1 MPVYRI
7 TSPDGNTYEVTAP
20 EGATEQDVL
29 AYAQQNYS
37 SASAATPED
46 PYANDSA
53 WDFSGERTLAGRFL
67 EGNKAVP
74 RGFANTILGSAEG
87 AAELVDAATN
97 FVGLDNLIDS
107 GDENA
112 VVWAAN
118 AGKDWLNNKSGLKA
132 DPRYQ
137 DLWTTKFGEGVGSM
151 ASFFT
156 PTVVLKGASV
166 LNRGRVA
173 LEGVETLGKMTRA
186 EKIATG
192 AFAASSG
199 AGEAA
204 QRAKAA
210 REEGLDV
217 SEGQEDFATAQGAIV
232 GLTEM
237 LPISR
242 ILGRVPKNIP
252 KGEKD
257 YLINLFKSAGIAA
270 AEEGGQEVSAAIL
283 QNMIERGYNP
293 NQEILEESLMDDLT
307 IGAGVGALADITL
320 NAFAGRRKGYMT
332 DAQKENER
340 KAREIEARNDFQFR
354 QEMTERKRIGELIK
368 SDPEAFQAEAER
380 MQGLASTI
388 PAPTNEEV
396 MRFNQPSAAGA
407 IATPETLGELYSLRI
422 VGGLGSYFP
431 TNTSFTVEQGED
443 VPTPAVGPD
452 GTETVVPQPSFK
464 VVDSTGK
471 QYGQTLT
478 NPDVASSLARNLN
491 GEIVGQS
498 IRGSI
503 LGTLMTSPQGYNPE
517 QATSLFRYGF
527 QTLNPESNNV
537 TYAALND
544 AAGTTTENGYIEEVS
559 HNDILN
565 SPKVLVKG
573 GAGKTAYQVTMPNGK
588 KRLAVGLTASQEL
601 NRKREAAG
609 LPPVNSFN
617 IRQAREA
624 LGGNIGTLGN
634 PSVTGIQDQL
644 QYAPVDIGGKPA
656 VVSQAREVL
665 TKRKTTMA
673 EKAKAGFKQDG
684 TSVLPDYIEFQSMDD
699 AKRYADSLNKRN
711 ADKRFI
717 PDALFE
723 GKKDLFPQIKALLE
737 SKNIDAEMD
746 SDEISQ
752 LVKSFTGARDAK
764 SMSLEDQKLFYAR
777 LRNLP
782 GFSTKTKLPV
792 FRLRPYSP
800 EQFVKATQYQNQN
813 PGAVTDEGLATALGL
828 DPASPKIAAIK
839 SDLQKQT
846 DARLQKEL
854 LKDSRLPLVERLRKA
869 LDDYGLSS
877 VTLRLEET
885 LQEANG
891 DKPEGYFERQ
901 LSEIALAIDGMD
913 TELNATDEQRLNY
926 LKEVLSHEVVHAL
939 RALDLWT
946 AKEWDI
952 LTQAAERTIHPETG
966 ETFAARA
973 RRMYADMSVETQIEE
988 SIAELARAYIAN
1000 KKLIGGKPRNLL
1012 ERMIRLFQ
1020 RLKAFVTN
1028 SGYQSFEAILNDMRS
1043 GAIGARDR
1051 GVVRS
1056 LRLTKN
1062 VPEGYVVADNVP
1074 EGVEARTVQDFD
1086 EAALEGAEVAQSRKD
1101 TGRRYSVKD
1110 ITNLKDA
1117 NGRSLKTFAEQ
1128 FSDQIKQPDRT
1139 LADVDR
1145 IAKGF
1150 VEEFVNEPERFLPV
1164 VQGDKLT
1171 ADTFL
1176 RMPDGTMYDP
1186 EKLEHADAQDTQI
1199 TVYNAVKN
1207 GTIKEELNA
1216 QAERINENR
1225 QKDLSKLSRYLNQ
1238 NSTYSLA
1245 EQALIMKG
1253 ASKYGVR
1260 SKKGGGYQ
1268 LVAISDNNKVGVSV
1282 VTGFEASAIA
1292 GELRKGKKLKEA
1304 MLDGISSAIE
1314 ARKKK
1319 NKELGYDGWKT
1330 FKRSNKEEDAAAL
1343 KDGCAGREWCTA
1355 GDLGMARDQLSG
1367 GDFHV
1372 YYKDGEP
1379 ILALHTEDGRL
1390 AEAPRGSLPDQFMT
1404 EEEEVIAE
1412 KALRAG
1418 RVTGGDDY
1426 LDDRQTIK
1434 DVMSGKFKDWDDIK
1448 LFQTRHR
1455 KYAVGYGLEGYEFP
1469 PSVLREL
1476 KKEISRREPKDG
1488 WESVGILLKDL
1499 NIDDSGVYKYKYVQ
1513 GKVNASN
1520 PFGVRKVPD
1529 LEKMYY
1535 KDNGL
1540 SDEQIDNL
1548 YKLNPTV
1555 EIGFLDGSLDA
1566 DYGTYNIGK
1575 ISGTI
1580 LAGHRLPDFDISR
1593 LRVPEL
1599 NINVEETVLSATV
1612 FYGQFKAKNITDQL
1626 SVLGGDVFVKNVKN
1640 AHVEEF
1646 GYDNQDE
1653 FNFPKANLYAKNI
1666 ENLYLYNGVAY
1677 AEKVNL
1683 FRTPRKHN
1691 TGIRAKAELNANS
1704 FSVGFVYEGVIHDI
1718 YNTEIN
1724 AINGYGPFGLYN
1736 SQLNI
1741 DKMHGTILPREND
1754 NKIVINELVENNE
1767 PITKE
1772 KNYDKTFIG
1781 GNIIAVFGSDISV
1794 SKVDGYVYGP
1804 DKPELS
1810 PPVIANEI
1818 TGGSKNVKIVQEPI
1832 VAEMPESFYD
1842 GMNKIKEAFPDE
1854 DSDVRYSRKDII
1866 NDNLSRFSAVRQ
1878 SIPATIEVDGVQRP
1892 TVNSNGQQIDDTE
1905 EKIRN
1910 FWKWFGNSRMVDEH
1924 GRPKVYYHG
1933 TKNNFDAFKGMSL
1946 VEKVKKYFRV
1956 MSSERGGDLREILR
1970 AKQFGTHFFTDNPD
1984 LASDYALMRDTRLD
1998 VDNSPNVLPVYLKL
2012 ERPVIIDL
2020 HGPRDGTIT
2029 LPNGNQQ
2036 NVEHGGLKNWL
2047 FANRFGYSLAET
2059 HNADGFI
2066 SRNVFDAVNP
2076 ADEKMPGDY
2085 EIIVTFDPK
2094 QSKSSISNTGAYS
2107 SKDNRLRY
2115 SRKDTIN
2122 DNLSRFSA
2130 VRQSLPATIEVDGVQ
2145 RPTTNS
2151 RGMPIFVGNQKISA
2165 EDGIRNFW
2173 RWYGDTEL
2181 LDGEGRPIPVYH
2193 STLANFYAFGD
2204 DFRELGWHFGIAP
2217 EQGEQIVQNEAWGAN
2232 ISPNY
2237 AMWVA
2242 GIPKDERSA
2251 YWASL
2256 NDDERYQLIEDSRPA
2271 VPRFKT
2277 GANTM
2282 PVYLRMQNPVNVGFD
2297 AENWEDMDVLSALMS
2312 GKGKPFTH
2320 QEFKKFETA
2329 SDVRDALIQK
2339 GYDGIFYDNMYEGGF
2354 NVRPEAFMV
2363 FEGFQI
2369 KSALGNV
2376 GLFSK
2381 DTNQINYSRKD
2392 LQGEPKIPF
2401 EVAPSPDNKE
2411 RTAAWRMVPH
2421 ADKVRITQNLGPKA
2435 VREASK
2441 ILGID
2446 SAAFEPIISGQGL
2459 FEGHVNPNQILGIRQ
2474 QFLSPDE
2481 VLEFASVLGRI
2492 LEQKAMIA
2500 ADGRM
2505 TGRETSVIRIK
2516 TNVSSPKVADRI
2528 YAALTAELGDLGGYT
2543 AYKNHIDVFNFT
2555 DTDSETLAGRFV
2567 ELLKTNTPDINARV
2581 SHDTIQSAYLENET
2595 YGDYLRRKKSANQE
2609 RLERGIESARSRI
2622 IGELETSISR
2632 AGQRSDEQSRV
2643 RGLAPGEG
2651 RDTDT
2656 AGRTGPAKS
2665 LEEVKGP
2672 DWLPIPK
2679 LENAESIPV
2688 FAQSKPKKDSVSAF
2702 VAHYSNAQGLMSL
2715 DGAFAGTGSAGREAR
2730 RFGLGNYGKKSPPGS
2745 LARRLYFYV
2754 QSKDALP
2761 KKERVVAGNSIYRV
2775 RLDNLYDAYNDPRG
2789 FSDEAG
2795 MNADYFEELVS
2806 DAGFDGAVYTEQP
2819 GIDEP
2824 TVVLFGL
2831 KKKVPV
2837 RAYNAPEAEQP
2848 VAPISEEQAAE
2859 AVAKAKKD
2867 TELTPKT
2874 AIPLYGENASP
2885 DALFVAQNPEKGA
2898 KLGDKGKK
2906 KYSRRGNEPTYSPA
2920 AQVLIDQTPQAPN
2933 ETMGETLVKT
2943 MKLGPL
2949 RDGVDIFRQAIVFKG
2964 ARLERQYKEN
2974 PELARLMADSSAL
2987 TAYEMMDHS
2996 RSMTQAALT
3005 NGVPVYVNG
3014 GFKVVPFV
3022 HKGKTIERGFLE
3034 VMAPLNNDKLHG
3046 NLERLAHR
3054 YAMAV
3059 RGERLNAEGKLTPV
3073 APGELAIL
3081 KAEIQKYRNPE
3092 TGRPVIEEWYEM
3104 WQDYNSYIVKFLRD
3118 TGVVDESGAELW
3130 LKQADYVPFYREDKE
3145 GNLVH
3150 PKVFGGLHTASQ
3162 FKSVGKSSEDLNI
3175 DMVTAIVNNI
3185 DAAIAMGMK
3194 NVAQQRV
3201 IRDQIGLG
3209 LASILKK
3216 GETVGDRNS
3225 VSFKIA
3231 GKRYTA
3237 IIEDPLIYQSMLPSS
3252 EIGMDNLFGQML
3264 RVPASVLRELIIRDP
3279 GYMVANMFR
3288 DTLSTYVT
3296 TGAEVVPLWGTAKGF
3311 AGDIQKLRNLG
3322 VLGGY
3327 DLRLDKF
3334 GVRKFY
3340 DKEAKRMGMVAGLN
3354 WINPI
3359 SVAWDMMGR
3368 ISERS
3373 EAATRLAVY
3382 EDVLKRTGNQVE
3394 AQYQALSVMN
3404 YGRRGNNAL
3413 FRALTAVVPFLNAR
3427 VQGLDKLYQAGTGRV
3442 GAQYKTDAAGNVIPE
3457 AQRRKN
3463 FARFVFRAGLIT
3475 AVSAM
3480 YYAMVSD
3487 DDEYLNASPEIR
3499 DNYYILP
3506 IMKGDIESGKPGLS
3520 VRLPIPFEV
3529 GILFKVIPERLIAG
3543 IYGDDTS
3550 KDFKDSMKRALVSTL
3565 GINPTP
3571 QAVLP
3576 IAEALVNKDFY
3587 SGRPIVPTY
3596 MENLL
3601 PEQQKTFYTNQLAEG
3616 VANSIGASPMKV
3628 QHLMQGYGG
3637 TLGGYFLQAI
3647 DSMAR
3652 ENEMVL
3658 PSTEWYQKPFIKRFF
3673 TTANQPGLQNKFYE
3687 LKDDVDGITQTINRL
3702 QKDGRY
3708 DELAAFYA
3716 KNGHMYEMRTDL
3728 NYLEKQITMLREQ
3741 RKVIEQMDIDPESKR
3756 EAIEQ
3761 INMMI
3766 SATLISVPM
3775 YREMAYDKQ

>member
-1 MPVYRI
+1 
-7 TSPDGNTYEVTAP
+7 
-20 EGATEQDVL
+20 
-29 AYAQQNYS
+29 
-37 SASAATPED
+37 
-46 PYANDSA
+46 
-53 WDFSGERTLAGRFL
+53 
-67 EGNKAVP
+67 
-74 RGFANTILGSAEG
+74 
-87 AAELVDAATN
+87 
-97 FVGLDNLIDS
+97 
-107 GDENA
+107 
-112 VVWAAN
+112 
-118 AGKDWLNNKSGLKA
+118 
-132 DPRYQ
+132 
-137 DLWTTKFGEGVGSM
+137 M

-156 PTVVLKGASV
+156 PSLLLKGASW

-173 LEGVETLGKMTRA
+173 LEGAEAIGKMTRA

-192 AFAASSG
+192 AFAATSG

-210 REEGLDV
+210 REEGVDV

-293 NQEILEESLMDDLT
+293 NQEIIEGSLMDDLT

-320 NAFAGRRKGYMT
+320 NAFAGRRKGYMS

-368 SDPEAFQAEAER
+368 TDPEAFQAEAER
-380 MQGLASTI
+380 VQGLASSI

-407 IATPETLGELYSLRI
+407 VATPETLGELYSLRI
-422 VGGLGSYFP
+422 VGGLGSFFP
-431 TNTSFTVEQGED
+431 TNTSFKVEQGED

-517 QATSLFRYGF
+517 QATNLFRYGF

-559 HNDILN
+559 YKDILN

-644 QYAPVDIGGKPA
+644 QYSPANVGGKPA
-656 VVSQAREVL
+656 VVNEANEVL
-665 TKRKTTMA
+665 TKRKTTLA

-737 SKNIDAEMD
+737 AKNIDAEMD
-746 SDEISQ
+746 SDEIGQ

-764 SMSLEDQKLFYAR
+764 SMTLEDQKLFYAR

-782 GFSTKTKLPV
+782 GFSAKTKLPV

-828 DPASPKIAAIK
+828 DPTSPKIAAIK

-1051 GVVRS
+1051 GEIRS

-1117 NGRSLKTFAEQ
+1117 NGNSLKAFAEQ
-1128 FSDQIKQPDRT
+1128 FADKIKQPDRT

-1150 VEEFVNEPERFLPV
+1150 VEEFVNNPASFLPV
-1164 VQGDKLT
+1164 VEGSKLSV
-1171 ADTFL
+1171 DSYL

-1186 EKLEHADAQDTQI
+1186 KKMEHANATDQTIQI
-1199 TVYNAVKN
+1199 YNAVNN
-1207 GTIKEELNA
+1207 GTIGSELSQEAKATNK
-1216 QAERINENR
+1216 QRAE
-1225 QKDLSKLSRYLNQ
+1225 DLSKLSEYLNG
-1238 NSTYSLA
+1238 NADYSLA

-1260 SKKGGGYQ
+1260 AEKGREFK
-1268 LVAISDNNKVGVSV
+1268 LVPIADNNQTSIAVLTATES
-1282 VTGFEASAIA
+1282 SAIA
-1292 GELRKGKKLKEA
+1292 EELRNGKSLKQA
-1304 MLDGISSAIE
+1304 MLDGITSSMKSME
-1314 ARKKK
+1314 QS
-1319 NKELGYDGWKT
+1319 NKDKGLNGWKT
-1330 FKRSNKEEDAAAL
+1330 FEKSDSEEDAVAL
-1343 KDGCAGREWCTA
+1343 KEGCAGRKWCTA
-1355 GDLGMARDQLSG
+1355 SATSTARGQLQR

-1372 YYKDGEP
+1372 YYKNGEP
-1379 ILALHTEDGRL
+1379 IVALRTVDGKL
-1390 AEAPRGSLPDQFMT
+1390 AEPPRGSLENQFMT
-1404 EEEEVIAE
+1404 EEEEKIAE
-1412 KALRAG
+1412 EALRAG
-1418 RVTGGDDY
+1418 RVTGGEDY
-1426 LDDRQTIK
+1426 LHDMDLIADVMAGKHKSWPDLDLFTKTKRKYKIGYGRGQYDLPKPVIDAIEKERDDRHAPGEWFRLGYTTD
-1434 DVMSGKFKDWDDIK
+1434 DVSISSMEGAEFK
-1448 LFQTRHR
+1448 
-1455 KYAVGYGLEGYEFP
+1455 Y
-1469 PSVLREL
+1469 
-1476 KKEISRREPKDG
+1476 
-1488 WESVGILLKDL
+1488 
-1499 NIDDSGVYKYKYVQ
+1499 
-1513 GKVNASN
+1513 
-1520 PFGVRKVPD
+1520 
-1529 LEKMYY
+1529 
-1535 KDNGL
+1535 
-1540 SDEQIDNL
+1540 
-1548 YKLNPTV
+1548 
-1555 EIGFLDGSLDA
+1555 
-1566 DYGTYNIGK
+1566 
-1575 ISGTI
+1575 
-1580 LAGHRLPDFDISR
+1580 
-1593 LRVPEL
+1593 
-1599 NINVEETVLSATV
+1599 
-1612 FYGQFKAKNITDQL
+1612 
-1626 SVLGGDVFVKNVKN
+1626 
-1640 AHVEEF
+1640 
-1646 GYDNQDE
+1646 
-1653 FNFPKANLYAKNI
+1653 
-1666 ENLYLYNGVAY
+1666 
-1677 AEKVNL
+1677 
-1683 FRTPRKHN
+1683 
-1691 TGIRAKAELNANS
+1691 
-1704 FSVGFVYEGVIHDI
+1704 
-1718 YNTEIN
+1718 
-1724 AINGYGPFGLYN
+1724 
-1736 SQLNI
+1736 
-1741 DKMHGTILPREND
+1741 
-1754 NKIVINELVENNE
+1754 
-1767 PITKE
+1767 
-1772 KNYDKTFIG
+1772 IG
-1781 GNIIAVFGSDISV
+1781 GNLSIGEFSYQGSYSSQLRDTIRRYAANLLNSNKVVRVDYVEGDVSVSENSKYGRKTEHDISIGFV
-1794 SKVDGYVYGP
+1794 GRSANIRGGNVKLGKVDGDLYVYR
-1804 DKPELS
+1804 DASVEFEQAKTLS
-1810 PPVIANEI
+1810 LNATAYAKGDSVEGLISQMGDSRSVIKNAERIIVHESSSAIIDNAK
-1818 TGGSKNVKIVQEPI
+1818 GGVTVHGDGIVKINKARGRIKVIGDNAKAYIASMKKGSTIEAGWDANVFIKKMQVGSYFQTCDTGNPIFFIKDSNVDISLNVSQEYLEKGYSNPSSPTL
-1832 VAEMPESFYD
+1832 VAENINAGAMLLLGQQAKAYVKNTD
-1842 GMNKIKEAFPDE
+1842 GDIYANDNSQVVVGHSDKHPFGGENIDNRENKENVWPQGLAYQFDVGMSIIEETFPDNG
-1854 DSDVRYSRKDII
+1854 RQFSRKDTI

-1892 TVNSNGQQIDDTE
+1892 T
-1905 EKIRN
+1905 
-1910 FWKWFGNSRMVDEH
+1910 
-1924 GRPKVYYHG
+1924 
-1933 TKNNFDAFKGMSL
+1933 
-1946 VEKVKKYFRV
+1946 
-1956 MSSERGGDLREILR
+1956 
-1970 AKQFGTHFFTDNPD
+1970 
-1984 LASDYALMRDTRLD
+1984 
-1998 VDNSPNVLPVYLKL
+1998 
-2012 ERPVIIDL
+2012 
-2020 HGPRDGTIT
+2020 
-2029 LPNGNQQ
+2029 
-2036 NVEHGGLKNWL
+2036 
-2047 FANRFGYSLAET
+2047 
-2059 HNADGFI
+2059 
-2066 SRNVFDAVNP
+2066 
-2076 ADEKMPGDY
+2076 
-2085 EIIVTFDPK
+2085 
-2094 QSKSSISNTGAYS
+2094 
-2107 SKDNRLRY
+2107 
-2115 SRKDTIN
+2115 
-2122 DNLSRFSA
+2122 
-2130 VRQSLPATIEVDGVQ
+2130 
-2145 RPTTNS
+2145 TNS
-2151 RGMPIFVGNQKISA
+2151 RGMPIFVGNEKISA

-2181 LDGEGRPIPVYH
+2181 VDGEGRPIPVYH

-2232 ISPNY
+2232 ISPYY

-2256 NDDERYQLIEDSRPA
+2256 NDDERYQLIEDSRPT

-2320 QEFKKFETA
+2320 QEFQKFETA

-2376 GLFSK
+2376 GLYSK

-2831 KKKVPV
+2831 KRKVPV

-2874 AIPLYGENASP
+2874 AVPLYGENASP

-3130 LKQADYVPFYREDKE
+3130 LKQADYVPFYREDNQ

-3201 IRDQIGLG
+3201 IRDQINIG

-3264 RVPASVLRELIIRDP
+3264 RIPASILRELIIRDP

-3359 SVAWDMMGR
+3359 STAWDLMGR

-3427 VQGLDKLYQAGTGRV
+3427 VQGLDKLWQAGTGRV

-3463 FARFVFRAGLIT
+3463 FARFVYRAGLIT

-3520 VRLPIPFEV
+3520 ARLPIPFEV
-3529 GILFKVIPERLIAG
+3529 GILFKVVPERLIAS
-3543 IYGDDTS
+3543 IYGEDTP
-3550 KDFKDSMKRALVSTL
+3550 KDFVDSMLRAGVSTL

-3576 IAEALVNKDFY
+3576 IAEMLVNKDFY

-3601 PEQQKTFYTNQLAEG
+3601 PEQQKTFYTNQLAES
-3616 VANSIGASPMKV
+3616 VANSIGASPMKI

>member
-1 MPVYRI
+1 M
-7 TSPDGNTYEVTAP
+7 A
-20 EGATEQDVL
+20 L
-29 AYAQQNYS
+29 
-37 SASAATPED
+37 
-46 PYANDSA
+46 
-53 WDFSGERTLAGRFL
+53 
-67 EGNKAVP
+67 K
-74 RGFANTILGSAEG
+74 
-87 AAELVDAATN
+87 AELPVEYYDGMREIASN
-97 FVGLDNLIDS
+97 FPDS
-107 GDENA
+107 G
-112 VVWAAN
+112 
-118 AGKDWLNNKSGLKA
+118 
-132 DPRYQ
+132 R
-137 DLWTTKFGEGVGSM
+137 
-151 ASFFT
+151 
-156 PTVVLKGASV
+156 
-166 LNRGRVA
+166 
-173 LEGVETLGKMTRA
+173 
-186 EKIATG
+186 
-192 AFAASSG
+192 
-199 AGEAA
+199 
-204 QRAKAA
+204 
-210 REEGLDV
+210 
-217 SEGQEDFATAQGAIV
+217 
-232 GLTEM
+232 
-237 LPISR
+237 
-242 ILGRVPKNIP
+242 
-252 KGEKD
+252 
-257 YLINLFKSAGIAA
+257 
-270 AEEGGQEVSAAIL
+270 
-283 QNMIERGYNP
+283 
-293 NQEILEESLMDDLT
+293 
-307 IGAGVGALADITL
+307 
-320 NAFAGRRKGYMT
+320 
-332 DAQKENER
+332 
-340 KAREIEARNDFQFR
+340 QF
-354 QEMTERKRIGELIK
+354 
-368 SDPEAFQAEAER
+368 
-380 MQGLASTI
+380 
-388 PAPTNEEV
+388 
-396 MRFNQPSAAGA
+396 
-407 IATPETLGELYSLRI
+407 
-422 VGGLGSYFP
+422 
-431 TNTSFTVEQGED
+431 
-443 VPTPAVGPD
+443 
-452 GTETVVPQPSFK
+452 
-464 VVDSTGK
+464 
-471 QYGQTLT
+471 
-478 NPDVASSLARNLN
+478 
-491 GEIVGQS
+491 
-498 IRGSI
+498 
-503 LGTLMTSPQGYNPE
+503 
-517 QATSLFRYGF
+517 
-527 QTLNPESNNV
+527 
-537 TYAALND
+537 
-544 AAGTTTENGYIEEVS
+544 
-559 HNDILN
+559 
-565 SPKVLVKG
+565 
-573 GAGKTAYQVTMPNGK
+573 
-588 KRLAVGLTASQEL
+588 
-601 NRKREAAG
+601 
-609 LPPVNSFN
+609 
-617 IRQAREA
+617 
-624 LGGNIGTLGN
+624 
-634 PSVTGIQDQL
+634 
-644 QYAPVDIGGKPA
+644 
-656 VVSQAREVL
+656 
-665 TKRKTTMA
+665 
-673 EKAKAGFKQDG
+673 
-684 TSVLPDYIEFQSMDD
+684 
-699 AKRYADSLNKRN
+699 
-711 ADKRFI
+711 
-717 PDALFE
+717 
-723 GKKDLFPQIKALLE
+723 
-737 SKNIDAEMD
+737 
-746 SDEISQ
+746 
-752 LVKSFTGARDAK
+752 
-764 SMSLEDQKLFYAR
+764 
-777 LRNLP
+777 
-782 GFSTKTKLPV
+782 
-792 FRLRPYSP
+792 
-800 EQFVKATQYQNQN
+800 
-813 PGAVTDEGLATALGL
+813 
-828 DPASPKIAAIK
+828 
-839 SDLQKQT
+839 
-846 DARLQKEL
+846 
-854 LKDSRLPLVERLRKA
+854 
-869 LDDYGLSS
+869 
-877 VTLRLEET
+877 
-885 LQEANG
+885 
-891 DKPEGYFERQ
+891 
-901 LSEIALAIDGMD
+901 
-913 TELNATDEQRLNY
+913 
-926 LKEVLSHEVVHAL
+926 
-939 RALDLWT
+939 
-946 AKEWDI
+946 
-952 LTQAAERTIHPETG
+952 
-966 ETFAARA
+966 
-973 RRMYADMSVETQIEE
+973 
-988 SIAELARAYIAN
+988 
-1000 KKLIGGKPRNLL
+1000 
-1012 ERMIRLFQ
+1012 
-1020 RLKAFVTN
+1020 
-1028 SGYQSFEAILNDMRS
+1028 
-1043 GAIGARDR
+1043 
-1051 GVVRS
+1051 
-1056 LRLTKN
+1056 
-1062 VPEGYVVADNVP
+1062 
-1074 EGVEARTVQDFD
+1074 
-1086 EAALEGAEVAQSRKD
+1086 SRKD
-1101 TGRRYSVKD
+1101 T
-1110 ITNLKDA
+1110 
-1117 NGRSLKTFAEQ
+1117 
-1128 FSDQIKQPDRT
+1128 
-1139 LADVDR
+1139 
-1145 IAKGF
+1145 
-1150 VEEFVNEPERFLPV
+1150 
-1164 VQGDKLT
+1164 
-1171 ADTFL
+1171 
-1176 RMPDGTMYDP
+1176 
-1186 EKLEHADAQDTQI
+1186 
-1199 TVYNAVKN
+1199 
-1207 GTIKEELNA
+1207 
-1216 QAERINENR
+1216 
-1225 QKDLSKLSRYLNQ
+1225 
-1238 NSTYSLA
+1238 
-1245 EQALIMKG
+1245 
-1253 ASKYGVR
+1253 
-1260 SKKGGGYQ
+1260 
-1268 LVAISDNNKVGVSV
+1268 
-1282 VTGFEASAIA
+1282 
-1292 GELRKGKKLKEA
+1292 
-1304 MLDGISSAIE
+1304 
-1314 ARKKK
+1314 
-1319 NKELGYDGWKT
+1319 
-1330 FKRSNKEEDAAAL
+1330 
-1343 KDGCAGREWCTA
+1343 
-1355 GDLGMARDQLSG
+1355 
-1367 GDFHV
+1367 
-1372 YYKDGEP
+1372 
-1379 ILALHTEDGRL
+1379 
-1390 AEAPRGSLPDQFMT
+1390 
-1404 EEEEVIAE
+1404 
-1412 KALRAG
+1412 
-1418 RVTGGDDY
+1418 
-1426 LDDRQTIK
+1426 
-1434 DVMSGKFKDWDDIK
+1434 
-1448 LFQTRHR
+1448 
-1455 KYAVGYGLEGYEFP
+1455 
-1469 PSVLREL
+1469 
-1476 KKEISRREPKDG
+1476 
-1488 WESVGILLKDL
+1488 
-1499 NIDDSGVYKYKYVQ
+1499 
-1513 GKVNASN
+1513 
-1520 PFGVRKVPD
+1520 
-1529 LEKMYY
+1529 
-1535 KDNGL
+1535 
-1540 SDEQIDNL
+1540 
-1548 YKLNPTV
+1548 
-1555 EIGFLDGSLDA
+1555 
-1566 DYGTYNIGK
+1566 
-1575 ISGTI
+1575 
-1580 LAGHRLPDFDISR
+1580 
-1593 LRVPEL
+1593 
-1599 NINVEETVLSATV
+1599 
-1612 FYGQFKAKNITDQL
+1612 
-1626 SVLGGDVFVKNVKN
+1626 
-1640 AHVEEF
+1640 
-1646 GYDNQDE
+1646 
-1653 FNFPKANLYAKNI
+1653 
-1666 ENLYLYNGVAY
+1666 
-1677 AEKVNL
+1677 
-1683 FRTPRKHN
+1683 
-1691 TGIRAKAELNANS
+1691 
-1704 FSVGFVYEGVIHDI
+1704 
-1718 YNTEIN
+1718 
-1724 AINGYGPFGLYN
+1724 
-1736 SQLNI
+1736 
-1741 DKMHGTILPREND
+1741 
-1754 NKIVINELVENNE
+1754 
-1767 PITKE
+1767 
-1772 KNYDKTFIG
+1772 
-1781 GNIIAVFGSDISV
+1781 
-1794 SKVDGYVYGP
+1794 
-1804 DKPELS
+1804 
-1810 PPVIANEI
+1810 
-1818 TGGSKNVKIVQEPI
+1818 
-1832 VAEMPESFYD
+1832 
-1842 GMNKIKEAFPDE
+1842 
-1854 DSDVRYSRKDII
+1854 I

-1892 TVNSNGQQIDDTE
+1892 T
-1905 EKIRN
+1905 
-1910 FWKWFGNSRMVDEH
+1910 
-1924 GRPKVYYHG
+1924 
-1933 TKNNFDAFKGMSL
+1933 
-1946 VEKVKKYFRV
+1946 
-1956 MSSERGGDLREILR
+1956 
-1970 AKQFGTHFFTDNPD
+1970 
-1984 LASDYALMRDTRLD
+1984 
-1998 VDNSPNVLPVYLKL
+1998 
-2012 ERPVIIDL
+2012 
-2020 HGPRDGTIT
+2020 
-2029 LPNGNQQ
+2029 
-2036 NVEHGGLKNWL
+2036 
-2047 FANRFGYSLAET
+2047 
-2059 HNADGFI
+2059 
-2066 SRNVFDAVNP
+2066 
-2076 ADEKMPGDY
+2076 
-2085 EIIVTFDPK
+2085 
-2094 QSKSSISNTGAYS
+2094 
-2107 SKDNRLRY
+2107 
-2115 SRKDTIN
+2115 
-2122 DNLSRFSA
+2122 
-2130 VRQSLPATIEVDGVQ
+2130 
-2145 RPTTNS
+2145 TNS
-2151 RGMPIFVGNQKISA
+2151 RGMPIFVGNEKISA

-2181 LDGEGRPIPVYH
+2181 VDGEGRPIPVYH

-2232 ISPNY
+2232 ISPYY

-2256 NDDERYQLIEDSRPA
+2256 NDDERYQLIEDSRPT

-2320 QEFKKFETA
+2320 QEFQKFETA

-2376 GLFSK
+2376 GLYSK

-2874 AIPLYGENASP
+2874 AVPLYGENASP

-2943 MKLGPL
+2943 MKMGSFK
-2949 RDGVDIFRQAIVFKG
+2949 DGIDIFRQAIVFKG
-2964 ARLERQYKEN
+2964 ARLERQYKEK

-3130 LKQADYVPFYREDKE
+3130 LKQADYVPFYREDNQ

-3201 IRDQIGLG
+3201 IRDQINIG

-3264 RVPASVLRELIIRDP
+3264 RIPASILRELIIRDP

-3359 SVAWDMMGR
+3359 STAWDLMGR

-3427 VQGLDKLYQAGTGRV
+3427 VQGLDKLWQAGTGRV

-3463 FARFVFRAGLIT
+3463 FARFVYRAGLIT

-3520 VRLPIPFEV
+3520 ARLPIPFEV
-3529 GILFKVIPERLIAG
+3529 GILFKVVPERLIAS
-3543 IYGDDTS
+3543 IYGEDTP
-3550 KDFKDSMKRALVSTL
+3550 KDFVDSMLRAGVSTL

-3576 IAEALVNKDFY
+3576 IAEMLVNKDFY

-3601 PEQQKTFYTNQLAEG
+3601 PEQQKTFYTNQLAES
-3616 VANSIGASPMKV
+3616 VANSIGASPMKI